1 VVTLIS
7 QFNLDLIVLTT
18 GFSIVVGLLIYWH
31 LDKATRF
38 DVRDLMVDHTTKI
51 LSLNKIGQ
59 LFALLVS
66 TWIIIHE
73 TRVGRLSEFLF
84 TGYMAVWS
92 GSSLLSKYLDN
103 KRDTQENK
111 YDTREEEHR

>member
-1 VVTLIS
+1 MENLLS
-7 QFNLDLIVLTT
+7 QLTVDLIVLTI
-18 GFSIVVGLLIYWH
+18 GMIVVVGFLIYWH
-31 LDKATRF
+31 LDTKTHF
-38 DVRDLMVDHTTKI
+38 DVRDLMVDHRTKI

-73 TRVGRLSEFLF
+73 TRLGRLTEFLF

-103 KRDTQENK
+103 RKNNQENK
-111 YDTREEEHR
+111 YGNSEEEHR

>member
-1 VVTLIS
+1 MALDALLVDVT
-7 QFNLDLIVLTT
+7 LDLIVLAISSAIILA
-18 GFSIVVGLLIYWH
+18 FLVYWH
-31 LDKATRF
+31 LDKSTRF
-38 DVRDLMVDHTTKI
+38 DVRDLMVDHKTKI

-73 TRVGRLSEFLF
+73 TRLGRLSEFLF

-92 GSSLLSKYLDN
+92 GASILSKYMDN
-103 KRDTQENK
+103 KKRS
-111 YDTREEEHR
+111 EESKNSEESQ

>member
-1 VVTLIS
+1 MEQLS
-7 QFNLDLIVLTT
+7 QLTIDLIVL
-18 GFSIVVGLLIYWH
+18 SIGAIIVLAFLIYWH
-31 LDKATRF
+31 LDKKTHF
-38 DVRDLMVDHTTKI
+38 DIRDLMVDHRTKI

-66 TWIIIHE
+66 TWIIVHE
-73 TRVGRLSEFLF
+73 TRVGRLTAFLF

-103 KRDTQENK
+103 KRKLEENK
-111 YDTREEEHR
+111 YNTEEEPK

>member
-1 VVTLIS
+1 MEQINS
-7 QFNLDLIVLTT
+7 QITLDLIILTI
-18 GFSIVVGLLIYWH
+18 GAAVIIGVLIYWH
-31 LDKATRF
+31 LDEKTRF
-38 DVRDLMVDHTTKI
+38 DVRDLMVDHQTKI

-73 TRVGRLSEFLF
+73 TRVGRLTEFLF

-103 KRDTQENK
+103 KRKTDGNK
-111 YDTREEEHR
+111 YSDEEESK

>member
-1 VVTLIS
+1 METIIS
-7 QFNLDLIVLTT
+7 QLTIDLVVLAIGSIILM
-18 GFSIVVGLLIYWH
+18 GFLIYWH
-31 LDKATRF
+31 LDKETRF
-38 DVRDLMVDHTTKI
+38 DVRDLMVDHRTKI

-73 TRVGRLSEFLF
+73 TRLGRLSEFLF

-92 GSSLLSKYLDN
+92 GASILSKYIDN
-103 KRDTQENK
+103 KRKTDDNN
-111 YDTREEEHR
+111 YSNSSEESR

>member
-1 VVTLIS
+1 METLID
-7 QFNLDLIVLTT
+7 QLTLDVIVLSIASLILL
-18 GFSIVVGLLIYWH
+18 GFLIYWH
-31 LDKATRF
+31 LDEKTHF
-38 DVRDLMVDHTTKI
+38 DVRDLMVDHQTKI

-103 KRDTQENK
+103 KRKAEENK
-111 YDTREEEHR
+111 YNIDEEPK

>member
-1 VVTLIS
+1 ME
-7 QFNLDLIVLTT
+7 NLLAQLTIDTIVL
-18 GFSIVVGLLIYWH
+18 GIGSIVLLGFLIYWH
-31 LDKATRF
+31 LDSKTHF
-38 DVRDLMVDHTTKI
+38 DVRDLMVDHRTKN

-92 GSSLLSKYLDN
+92 GASILSKYMDTKIRPEDTN
-103 KRDTQENK
+103 KSEDIK
-111 YDTREEEHR
+111 C